1 MRSRCL
7 YALVHGYIRHLST
20 SRSLSYTGGGIY
32 PHKTNSCTALLLQHS
47 HSLLSQC
54 QLAIA
59 TQHRNTTTTTS
70 SSSITRVLDGKDIA
84 YMWQDEMAKD
94 VARCVARY
102 SRPPGLGVVLVGDRL
117 DSHVYVMRK
126 REACDR
132 VGIMS
137 KVVYLPGGEDVGQG
151 EVCHAVDALCGD
163 DAIDGVLV
171 QLPLPKH
178 IDEEEVIEH
187 FDPSKDVDGFH
198 PLNVGRTLMKGR
210 MARFVPCTALGCV
223 ELLLRSGIELRGKR
237 VVIVGDSNIVGMP
250 LAMLFR
256 DQGTASVTVIHRS
269 SHSAIDSARNCGR
282 GPSSYH
288 MPHRVVHDTTVSME
302 DGHDDP
308 PHPYQVTYSCPD
320 DARVND
326 MFTYDDVQSMAS
338 VTRTADVLVVA
349 VGCPEL
355 VTASWIKPGA
365 IILDVGINS
374 KESFV
379 HGTAPLYQQLAQ
391 DDTMHQ
397 HIVGDVNF
405 SSVWGK
411 AGCISPVP
419 GGIGPMTV
427 AALLHN
433 TISSA
438 AWRLAKME
446 KFI

>member
-1 MRSRCL
+1 M
-7 YALVHGYIRHLST
+7 YALVQGYIRHLST
-20 SRSLSYTGGGIY
+20 STRDVVHAQCKNETYTI
-32 PHKTNSCTALLLQHS
+32 PWQHFRGN
-47 HSLLSQC
+47 
-54 QLAIA
+54 
-59 TQHRNTTTTTS
+59 TRNTTTYTTS
-70 SSSITRVLDGKDIA
+70 SSTTRVLDGKDVA

-94 VARCVARY
+94 VVRCVERY

-137 KVVYLPGGEDVGQG
+137 KVVYLPGGEDVGQD
-151 EVCHAVDALCGD
+151 EVCRAVDGLCGD
-163 DAIDGVLV
+163 DEIDGVLV

-223 ELLLRSGIELRGKR
+223 ELLGRSGIELRGKR

-269 SHSAIDSARNCGR
+269 SHSNIDSARNCGR

-288 MPHRVVHDTTVSME
+288 MPHRVVHDTAGGGSME

-320 DARVND
+320 DARVNA

-391 DDTMHQ
+391 HDTMHQ

-411 AGCISPVP
+411 AGAISPVP

-438 AWRLAKME
+438 AWRLAGME
-446 KFI
+446 NFT